1 VSPVQEFFN
10 FTWLSERP
18 TIAKKF
24 LLPQN
29 KAGIIDWYDRLRD
42 LSGEFRGVNVLRSFD
57 KQLSDGYNRLTTA
70 QAVAIMNKYQADYFV
85 TGVEHRLD
93 LPVAYRNQSYVL
105 YKKPG

>member
-1 VSPVQEFFN
+1 
-10 FTWLSERP
+10 
-18 TIAKKF
+18 
-24 LLPQN
+24 
-29 KAGIIDWYDRLRD
+29 